1 MKPLV
6 LVIEDDPQIR
16 RFLRAT
22 LAAEDYQFHEA
33 STAEEGI
40 SQAAARQPGLVLLDL
55 GLPDR
60 DGLNVIREIR
70 RWSQMPIVVVS
81 ARGQEKDKVA
91 ALDLGADDYVAKP
104 FAVGELLARIR
115 AALRRAGPQGQDGAD
130 RVIRFGDVQ
139 ADFEKRQIM
148 VAGREVH
155 LTPNEYR
162 LLQVLI
168 KYAGRVVT
176 QRQLLNEVWGPQHT
190 EQSQYLRVYVAQ
202 LRRKLERDP
211 ARPRYLQTE
220 PGVGYRLNIDASP
233 SGDTHRQA
241 MPEG

>member
-1 MKPLV
+1 MKPLI

-33 STAEEGI
+33 VTAAEGI
-40 SQAAARQPGLVLLDL
+40 AQAAARQPDLVLLDL

-60 DGLNVIREIR
+60 DGLDIIREIR
-70 RWSQMPIVVVS
+70 SWSQMPIVVLS
-81 ARGQEKDKVA
+81 ARGQEKDKIA

-115 AALRRAGPQGQDGAD
+115 AALRRAAPLVPDGAD
-130 RVIRFGDVQ
+130 PIVRFGNVQ
-139 ADFEKRQIM
+139 ADFEKRLITVGGQ
-148 VAGREVH
+148 EVH
-155 LTPNEYR
+155 LTPNEYK

-168 KYAGRVVT
+168 KHAGRVVT

-202 LRRKLERDP
+202 LRRKLEQDP

-220 PGVGYRLNIDASP
+220 PGVGYRLSFD
-233 SGDTHRQA
+233 R
-241 MPEG
+241 

>member
-6 LVIEDDPQIR
+6 LMIEDDPQIR
-16 RFLRAT
+16 RFLRAA

-33 STAEEGI
+33 LTAEEGI
-40 SQAAARQPGLVLLDL
+40 AQAAARQPDLVLLDL

-60 DGLNVIREIR
+60 DGLEVIRGIR
-70 RWSQMPIVVVS
+70 LWSQMPIVVLS
-81 ARGQEKDKVA
+81 ARGQEKDKIA

-115 AALRRAGPQGQDGAD
+115 AALRRAAPVTPDGAD
-130 RVIRFGDVQ
+130 TVIRFGDVQ
-139 ADFEKRQIM
+139 ADFEKRSIT
-148 VAGREVH
+148 VGGKEVH
-155 LTPNEYR
+155 LTPNEYK

-168 KYAGRVVT
+168 KHAGRVVT

-220 PGVGYRLNIDASP
+220 PGVGYRLSLDS
-233 SGDTHRQA
+233 
-241 MPEG
+241 

>member
-1 MKPLV
+1 MKPLI
-6 LVIEDDPQIR
+6 LVVEDDPQIR

-22 LAAEDYQFHEA
+22 LAAEEYQFHEA
-33 STAEEGI
+33 VTAAEGI
-40 SQAAARQPGLVLLDL
+40 AQAASRQPDLVLLDL

-60 DGLNVIREIR
+60 DGLDVIREIR
-70 RWSQMPIVVVS
+70 SWSQMPIVVLS
-81 ARGQEKDKVA
+81 ARGQEKDKIA

-115 AALRRAGPQGQDGAD
+115 AALRRAAPLTPDGAD
-130 RVIRFGDVQ
+130 PIVRFGNVQ
-139 ADFEKRQIM
+139 ADFEKRLITVGGQ
-148 VAGREVH
+148 EVH
-155 LTPNEYR
+155 LTPNEYK

-168 KYAGRVVT
+168 KHAGRVVT

-202 LRRKLERDP
+202 LRRKLEQDP

-220 PGVGYRLNIDASP
+220 PGVGYRLSFD
-233 SGDTHRQA
+233 R
-241 MPEG
+241 

>member
-6 LVIEDDPQIR
+6 LMIEDDPQIR
-16 RFLRAT
+16 RFLRAA

-33 STAEEGI
+33 LTAEEGI
-40 SQAAARQPGLVLLDL
+40 AQAAARQPDLVLLDL

-60 DGLNVIREIR
+60 DGLEVIRGIR
-70 RWSQMPIVVVS
+70 QWSQMPIVVLS
-81 ARGQEKDKVA
+81 ARGQEKDKIA

-115 AALRRAGPQGQDGAD
+115 AALRRAAPLATDGAD
-130 RVIRFGDVQ
+130 TVIRFGDVR
-139 ADFEKRQIM
+139 ADFEKRLITVGGQ
-148 VAGREVH
+148 EVH
-155 LTPNEYR
+155 LTPNEYK

-168 KYAGRVVT
+168 KHAGRVVT

-211 ARPRYLQTE
+211 ARPRHLQTE
-220 PGVGYRLNIDASP
+220 PGVGYRLTLDS
-233 SGDTHRQA
+233 
-241 MPEG
+241 

>member
-1 MKPLV
+1 MKPLL

-22 LAAEDYQFHEA
+22 LTAEDYMVHEA
-33 STAEEGI
+33 VTAQEGMA
-40 SQAAARQPGLVLLDL
+40 QAAARHPNLVLLDL

-60 DGLNVIREIR
+60 DGFEVIRAIR
-70 RWSQMPIVVVS
+70 TWSQLPIVVVS
-81 ARGQEKDKVA
+81 ARGQEKDKIA

-115 AALRRAGPQGQDGAD
+115 AALRRAAPPTVEGGDA
-130 RVIRFGDVQ
+130 VVRFGDVA
-139 ADFEKRQIM
+139 ADFDKRSITLSG
-148 VAGREVH
+148 VEVH
-155 LTPNEYR
+155 LTPNEYK

-168 KYAGRVVT
+168 KHAGRVVT

-211 ARPRYLQTE
+211 ARPRHLHTE
-220 PGVGYRLNIDASP
+220 PGVGYRLSLEA
-233 SGDTHRQA
+233 
-241 MPEG
+241 

>member
-33 STAEEGI
+33 VTAAEGI
-40 SQAAARQPGLVLLDL
+40 AQAAARQPDLVLLDL

-60 DGLNVIREIR
+60 DGLDIIREIR
-70 RWSQMPIVVVS
+70 SWSQMPIVVLS
-81 ARGQEKDKVA
+81 ARGQEKDKIA

-115 AALRRAGPQGQDGAD
+115 AALRRAAPLAPDGAD
-130 RVIRFGDVQ
+130 TVIRFGNVQ
-139 ADFEKRQIM
+139 ADFEKRLITVGGQ
-148 VAGREVH
+148 EVH
-155 LTPNEYR
+155 LTPNEYK

-168 KYAGRVVT
+168 KHAGRVVT

-202 LRRKLERDP
+202 LRRKLEQDP

-220 PGVGYRLNIDASP
+220 PGVGYRLSFDP
-233 SGDTHRQA
+233 
-241 MPEG
+241 

>member
-6 LVIEDDPQIR
+6 LMIEDDPQIR
-16 RFLRAT
+16 RFLRAA

-33 STAEEGI
+33 LTAEEGI
-40 SQAAARQPGLVLLDL
+40 AQAAARQPDLVLLDL

-60 DGLNVIREIR
+60 DGLEVIRGIR
-70 RWSQMPIVVVS
+70 LWSQMPIVVLS
-81 ARGQEKDKVA
+81 ARGQEKDKIA

-115 AALRRAGPQGQDGAD
+115 AALRRAAPLAADGAD
-130 RVIRFGDVQ
+130 TVIRFGTVQ
-139 ADFEKRQIM
+139 ADFEKRVIT
-148 VAGREVH
+148 VGGEEVH
-155 LTPNEYR
+155 LTPNEYK

-168 KYAGRVVT
+168 KHAGRVVT

-190 EQSQYLRVYVAQ
+190 DQSQYLRVYVAQ

-220 PGVGYRLNIDASP
+220 PGVGYRLILDS
-233 SGDTHRQA
+233 
-241 MPEG
+241 

>member
-6 LVIEDDPQIR
+6 LMIEDDPQIR
-16 RFLRAT
+16 RFLRAA

-33 STAEEGI
+33 LTAEEGI
-40 SQAAARQPGLVLLDL
+40 AQAAARQPDLVLLDL

-60 DGLNVIREIR
+60 DGLEVIRGIR
-70 RWSQMPIVVVS
+70 RWSQMPIVVLS
-81 ARGQEKDKVA
+81 ARGQEKDKIA

-115 AALRRAGPQGQDGAD
+115 AALRRAAPLAADGANTA
-130 RVIRFGDVQ
+130 IRFGDVQ
-139 ADFEKRQIM
+139 ADFEKRIIT
-148 VAGREVH
+148 VRGEEVH
-155 LTPNEYR
+155 LTPNEYK

-168 KYAGRVVT
+168 KHAGRVVT

-202 LRRKLERDP
+202 LRRKLEREP
-211 ARPRYLQTE
+211 ARPRHLQTE
-220 PGVGYRLNIDASP
+220 PGVGYRLSLDHKDADS
-233 SGDTHRQA
+233 
-241 MPEG
+241 

>member
-33 STAEEGI
+33 VTAAEG
-40 SQAAARQPGLVLLDL
+40 SAQAAARQPDLVLLDL

-60 DGLNVIREIR
+60 DGLDVIREIR
-70 RWSQMPIVVVS
+70 SWSQMPIVVLS
-81 ARGQEKDKVA
+81 ARGQEKDKIA

-115 AALRRAGPQGQDGAD
+115 AALRRAAPLAPDGTD
-130 RVIRFGDVQ
+130 PVIRFGNVE
-139 ADFEKRQIM
+139 ADFEKRQII
-148 VAGREVH
+148 VGGQEVH
-155 LTPNEYR
+155 LTPNEYK

-168 KYAGRVVT
+168 KHAGRVVT

-202 LRRKLERDP
+202 LRRQLEQDP

-220 PGVGYRLNIDASP
+220 PGVGYRLSFD
-233 SGDTHRQA
+233 R
-241 MPEG
+241 

>member
-6 LVIEDDPQIR
+6 LMIEDDPQIR
-16 RFLRAT
+16 RFLRAA
-22 LAAEDYQFHEA
+22 LAAENYQFHEA
-33 STAEEGI
+33 LTAEEGI
-40 SQAAARQPGLVLLDL
+40 AQAAARQPDLVLLDL

-60 DGLNVIREIR
+60 DGLEVIRGIR
-70 RWSQMPIVVVS
+70 LWSQMPIVVLS
-81 ARGQEKDKVA
+81 ARGQEKDKIA

-115 AALRRAGPQGQDGAD
+115 AALRRAAPVAADGSD
-130 RVIRFGDVQ
+130 TVIRFGDVQ
-139 ADFEKRQIM
+139 ADFEKRVIT
-148 VAGREVH
+148 VAGEEIH
-155 LTPNEYR
+155 LTPNEYK

-168 KYAGRVVT
+168 KHAGRVVT

-190 EQSQYLRVYVAQ
+190 EQSQYLRVYMAH

-220 PGVGYRLNIDASP
+220 PGVGYRLSLDS
-233 SGDTHRQA
+233 
-241 MPEG
+241 

>member
-6 LVIEDDPQIR
+6 LMIEDDPQIR
-16 RFLRAT
+16 RFLRAA

-33 STAEEGI
+33 LTAEEGI
-40 SQAAARQPGLVLLDL
+40 AQAAARQPDLVLLDL

-60 DGLNVIREIR
+60 DGLEVIRGIR
-70 RWSQMPIVVVS
+70 LWSQMPIVVLS
-81 ARGQEKDKVA
+81 ARGQEKDKIA

-115 AALRRAGPQGQDGAD
+115 AALRRAAPLAADGAD
-130 RVIRFGDVQ
+130 TVIRFGAVQ
-139 ADFEKRQIM
+139 ADFEKRVIT
-148 VAGREVH
+148 VGGEEVH
-155 LTPNEYR
+155 LTPNEYK

-168 KYAGRVVT
+168 KHAGRVVT

-220 PGVGYRLNIDASP
+220 PGVGYRLILDS
-233 SGDTHRQA
+233 
-241 MPEG
+241 